1 MTSLARLSQGGFVF
15 STVDRIYT
23 DRSTSQL
30 LNFQI
35 YDDIIKTAKEG
46 KYMNIGIV
54 ISEKRKVLGL
64 TQQALAENLHVSFQ
78 AISKW
83 ENGTSCPDIELLPQ
97 IAAVLKTTID
107 SLLGYPTQSVTDYD
121 KRYGNEGY

>member
-1 MTSLARLSQGGFVF
+1 MTSLARLSQGGFGF

-23 DRSTSQL
+23 DRSTSRL

-46 KYMNIGIV
+46 KYMNIDKV
-54 ISEKRKVLGL
+54 ISEKRKEIGL
-64 TQQALAENLHVSFQ
+64 TQQALAEKLHVSFQ

-83 ENGTSCPDIELLPQ
+83 ENGVS
-97 IAAVLKTTID
+97 
-107 SLLGYPTQSVTDYD
+107 QS
-121 KRYGNEGY
+121 

>member
-23 DRSTSQL
+23 DSSTGQL
-30 LNFQI
+30 LHLNL

>member
-1 MTSLARLSQGGFVF
+1 MQHSKNDLLGSLSQGGFVF

-23 DRSTSQL
+23 DRSTSRL

-35 YDDIIKTAKEG
+35 YYDIIKTAKEG

-64 TQQALAENLHVSFQ
+64 TQQALAEKLHVSFQ

-83 ENGTSCPDIELLPQ
+83 ENGVS
-97 IAAVLKTTID
+97 
-107 SLLGYPTQSVTDYD
+107 QS
-121 KRYGNEGY
+121 

>member
-1 MTSLARLSQGGFVF
+1 MLVGAAFKMTSLARLSQGGFGF

-23 DRSTSQL
+23 DRSTSRL

-35 YDDIIKTAKEG
+35 YYDIIKTAKEG

-64 TQQALAENLHVSFQ
+64 TQQALAEKLHVSFQ

-83 ENGTSCPDIELLPQ
+83 ENGVS
-97 IAAVLKTTID
+97 
-107 SLLGYPTQSVTDYD
+107 QS
-121 KRYGNEGY
+121 